1 MMKDIEFNLLD
12 EKWILVRK
20 SDCTVDELSLTDA
33 LLKSH
38 EYVELA
44 GELPTQNV
52 SILRLMLAVLHT
64 VFSRYSPQGEPAPL
78 YDSDDAADRW
88 KELWNA
94 GRLPEKPIKEYLA
107 SVHDRFWLFHPERP
121 FYQTEAAKI
130 GTEYTASKLNG
141 AVSESGNKIR
151 LFCGCT
157 GVQKSELSY
166 SEAARWL
173 LYVNNYD
180 DTSSKPKGKNLPS
193 PGAGW
198 LGKLGLI
205 TIRGNNLFETL
216 VYNLIL
222 LNHKRNFSEVWGP
235 ECPAWEPDVPNTAE
249 RAEIPMPD
257 NLSEL
262 YTLQSRRLWLNRDDN
277 EKVIGYNLLG
287 GDFFEKVDAFIEPM
301 TVWSKVKG
309 NERAGE
315 KFQPRRHDSSVQMW
329 REFSY
334 AFETAEGSHIPGVV
348 LWTKYIKQMLPKSR
362 KLISFSIASVQ
373 YGDKDFFVNDV
384 FSDSLTFHTDLL
396 TEIGE
401 HWRAKITDEIEKCEK
416 SAEALRDLARDIE
429 LAAGSSKDAVL
440 KRAVVERARE
450 QYYYEID
457 LPFRNWLE
465 RIDPNWGADSEQE
478 EQALREWHETAKRIA
493 LRIGQELVESADTAA
508 IAGRT
513 IEIEK
518 KKGNKITVHYSA
530 PDAYRYF
537 KVKLSK
543 IYPRRRTM
551 TEKEIRI
558 TDFRKFMRQKIERLK
573 DLPENQLRAELAKL
587 RHGIGHAPG
596 EIPAI
601 WGAFLTDLPEEFYRN
616 DDGNA
621 SPGEWA
627 VYTAL
632 TMFALHQQG
641 HDFGSEWMNVDGMK
655 FGASVRKLAKKDE
668 GKGEDEDKLKR
679 IRARFN
685 KIATASDLPELNHH
699 LRGVINLLSGN
710 GIKLDYADLAVDLY
724 NYSYAEGRTKVR
736 LKWGQDFCRQIK
748 NDEN

>member
-1 MMKDIEFNLLD
+1 MKDIEFNLLD

-94 GRLPEKPIKEYLA
+94 GRLPEKPIRDYLA

-205 TIRGNNLFETL
+205 TIWGNNLFETL

-401 HWRAKITDEIEKCEK
+401 HWRAKITDEIKKCDE
-416 SAEALRDLARDIE
+416 SAAALRFLAKDIE
-429 LAAGSSKDAVL
+429 LAAGSAEDTVL

-478 EQALREWHETAKRIA
+478 EQALCEWHETAKRIA
-493 LRIGQELVESADTAA
+493 LRIGQELVESAGTAA
-508 IAGRT
+508 IVGRT
-513 IEIEK
+513 IEKEK

-537 KVKLSK
+537 KVKLNK
-543 IYPRRRTM
+543 IYP
-551 TEKEIRI
+551 KE
-558 TDFRKFMRQKIERLK
+558 
-573 DLPENQLRAELAKL
+573 EN
-587 RHGIGHAPG
+587 
-596 EIPAI
+596 
-601 WGAFLTDLPEEFYRN
+601 N
-616 DDGNA
+616 D
-621 SPGEWA
+621 
-627 VYTAL
+627 
-632 TMFALHQQG
+632 
-641 HDFGSEWMNVDGMK
+641 
-655 FGASVRKLAKKDE
+655 
-668 GKGEDEDKLKR
+668 
-679 IRARFN
+679 
-685 KIATASDLPELNHH
+685 
-699 LRGVINLLSGN
+699 
-710 GIKLDYADLAVDLY
+710 
-724 NYSYAEGRTKVR
+724 
-736 LKWGQDFCRQIK
+736 
-748 NDEN
+748 

>member
-1 MMKDIEFNLLD
+1 MKDIEFNLLD

-64 VFSRYSPQGEPAPL
+64 VFSRYSPQGEPSPL

-94 GRLPEKPIKEYLA
+94 GRLPEKPIRDYLA

-401 HWRAKITDEIEKCEK
+401 HWRAKITDEIKKCDE
-416 SAEALRDLARDIE
+416 SAAALRFLAKDIE
-429 LAAGSSKDAVL
+429 LAAGSAEDTVL

-478 EQALREWHETAKRIA
+478 EQALCEWHETAKRIA
-493 LRIGQELVESADTAA
+493 LRIGQELVESAGTAA
-508 IAGRT
+508 IVGRAVKDKNDK
-513 IEIEK
+513 ERY
-518 KKGNKITVHYSA
+518 YSA

-537 KVKLSK
+537 KVKLNE
-543 IYPRRRTM
+543 IYP
-551 TEKEIRI
+551 KE
-558 TDFRKFMRQKIERLK
+558 
-573 DLPENQLRAELAKL
+573 EN
-587 RHGIGHAPG
+587 
-596 EIPAI
+596 
-601 WGAFLTDLPEEFYRN
+601 N
-616 DDGNA
+616 D
-621 SPGEWA
+621 
-627 VYTAL
+627 
-632 TMFALHQQG
+632 
-641 HDFGSEWMNVDGMK
+641 
-655 FGASVRKLAKKDE
+655 
-668 GKGEDEDKLKR
+668 
-679 IRARFN
+679 
-685 KIATASDLPELNHH
+685 
-699 LRGVINLLSGN
+699 
-710 GIKLDYADLAVDLY
+710 
-724 NYSYAEGRTKVR
+724 
-736 LKWGQDFCRQIK
+736 
-748 NDEN
+748 

>member
-64 VFSRYSPQGEPAPL
+64 VFSRYSPQGEPSPL

-94 GRLPEKPIKEYLA
+94 GRLPEKPIRDYLA

-287 GDFFEKVDAFIEPM
+287 GDFFEKMDAFIEPM

-348 LWTKYIKQMLPKSR
+348 LWTKYIKQMLPESR

-384 FSDSLTFHTDLL
+384 FSDSLTFHTDLI

-401 HWRAKITDEIEKCEK
+401 HWRAKITEEIEKCKK
-416 SAEALRDLARDIE
+416 SAAALRDLAKDIE
-429 LAAGSSKDAVL
+429 LAAGSSEDTVL

-465 RIDPNWGADSEQE
+465 RIDPNWEIVSEQE

-493 LRIGQELVESADTAA
+493 LRIGQELVESAGTAA
-508 IAGRT
+508 IVGRAVKDKNDK
-513 IEIEK
+513 EK
-518 KKGNKITVHYSA
+518 YYSA

-537 KVKLSK
+537 KVKLNET
-543 IYPRRRTM
+543 YP
-551 TEKEIRI
+551 KE
-558 TDFRKFMRQKIERLK
+558 
-573 DLPENQLRAELAKL
+573 EN
-587 RHGIGHAPG
+587 
-596 EIPAI
+596 
-601 WGAFLTDLPEEFYRN
+601 N
-616 DDGNA
+616 D
-621 SPGEWA
+621 
-627 VYTAL
+627 
-632 TMFALHQQG
+632 
-641 HDFGSEWMNVDGMK
+641 
-655 FGASVRKLAKKDE
+655 
-668 GKGEDEDKLKR
+668 
-679 IRARFN
+679 
-685 KIATASDLPELNHH
+685 
-699 LRGVINLLSGN
+699 
-710 GIKLDYADLAVDLY
+710 
-724 NYSYAEGRTKVR
+724 
-736 LKWGQDFCRQIK
+736 
-748 NDEN
+748 

>member
-64 VFSRYSPQGEPAPL
+64 VFSRYSPQGEPSPL

-94 GRLPEKPIKEYLA
+94 GRLPEKPIRDYLA
-107 SVHDRFWLFHPERP
+107 SVHDRFWLFHPDRP

-348 LWTKYIKQMLPKSR
+348 LWTKYIKQMLPESR

-401 HWRAKITDEIEKCEK
+401 HWRAKITDEIKKCDE
-416 SAEALRDLARDIE
+416 SAAALRFLAKDIE
-429 LAAGSSKDAVL
+429 LAAGSAEDTVL

-465 RIDPNWGADSEQE
+465 RIDPNWEIVSEQE

-493 LRIGQELVESADTAA
+493 LRIGQELVESAGTAA
-508 IAGRT
+508 IVGRA
-513 IEIEK
+513 IKDKNDKERY
-518 KKGNKITVHYSA
+518 YSA

-537 KVKLSK
+537 KVKLNE
-543 IYPRRRTM
+543 IYP
-551 TEKEIRI
+551 KE
-558 TDFRKFMRQKIERLK
+558 
-573 DLPENQLRAELAKL
+573 EN
-587 RHGIGHAPG
+587 
-596 EIPAI
+596 
-601 WGAFLTDLPEEFYRN
+601 N
-616 DDGNA
+616 D
-621 SPGEWA
+621 
-627 VYTAL
+627 
-632 TMFALHQQG
+632 
-641 HDFGSEWMNVDGMK
+641 
-655 FGASVRKLAKKDE
+655 
-668 GKGEDEDKLKR
+668 
-679 IRARFN
+679 
-685 KIATASDLPELNHH
+685 
-699 LRGVINLLSGN
+699 
-710 GIKLDYADLAVDLY
+710 
-724 NYSYAEGRTKVR
+724 
-736 LKWGQDFCRQIK
+736 
-748 NDEN
+748 

>member
-64 VFSRYSPQGEPAPL
+64 VFSRYSPQGEPSPL

-94 GRLPEKPIKEYLA
+94 GRLPEKPIRDYLA

-401 HWRAKITDEIEKCEK
+401 HWRAKITDEIKKCDE
-416 SAEALRDLARDIE
+416 SAAALRFLAKDIE
-429 LAAGSSKDAVL
+429 LAAGSAEDTVL

-478 EQALREWHETAKRIA
+478 EQALCEWHETAKRIA
-493 LRIGQELVESADTAA
+493 LRIGQELVESAGTAA
-508 IAGRT
+508 IVGRAVKDKNDK
-513 IEIEK
+513 ERY
-518 KKGNKITVHYSA
+518 YSA

-537 KVKLSK
+537 KVKLNK
-543 IYPRRRTM
+543 IYP
-551 TEKEIRI
+551 KE
-558 TDFRKFMRQKIERLK
+558 
-573 DLPENQLRAELAKL
+573 EN
-587 RHGIGHAPG
+587 
-596 EIPAI
+596 
-601 WGAFLTDLPEEFYRN
+601 N
-616 DDGNA
+616 D
-621 SPGEWA
+621 
-627 VYTAL
+627 
-632 TMFALHQQG
+632 
-641 HDFGSEWMNVDGMK
+641 
-655 FGASVRKLAKKDE
+655 
-668 GKGEDEDKLKR
+668 
-679 IRARFN
+679 
-685 KIATASDLPELNHH
+685 
-699 LRGVINLLSGN
+699 
-710 GIKLDYADLAVDLY
+710 
-724 NYSYAEGRTKVR
+724 
-736 LKWGQDFCRQIK
+736 
-748 NDEN
+748 

>member
-1 MMKDIEFNLLD
+1 MKEIEFNLLD
-12 EKWILVRK
+12 EKWILARK

-33 LLKSH
+33 LLKAH

-64 VFSRYSPQGEPAPL
+64 VFSRYSPQGEPSPL
-78 YDSDDAADRW
+78 YDSDDAEYRW

-94 GRLPEKPIKEYLA
+94 GRLPEKPIGEYLA

-334 AFETAEGSHIPGVV
+334 AFETAAGSHIPGVV
-348 LWTKYIKQMLPKSR
+348 LWTKYIKQMLPESR

-401 HWRAKITDEIEKCEK
+401 HWRAKITDEIKKCDE
-416 SAEALRDLARDIE
+416 SAAALRFLAKDIE
-429 LAAGSSKDAVL
+429 LAAGSAEDTVL

-465 RIDPNWGADSEQE
+465 RIDPNWEIVSEQE

-493 LRIGQELVESADTAA
+493 LRIGQELVESAGTAA
-508 IAGRT
+508 IVGRAVKDKNDK
-513 IEIEK
+513 ERY
-518 KKGNKITVHYSA
+518 YSA

-537 KVKLSK
+537 KVKLNE
-543 IYPRRRTM
+543 IYP
-551 TEKEIRI
+551 KE
-558 TDFRKFMRQKIERLK
+558 
-573 DLPENQLRAELAKL
+573 EN
-587 RHGIGHAPG
+587 
-596 EIPAI
+596 
-601 WGAFLTDLPEEFYRN
+601 N
-616 DDGNA
+616 D
-621 SPGEWA
+621 
-627 VYTAL
+627 
-632 TMFALHQQG
+632 
-641 HDFGSEWMNVDGMK
+641 
-655 FGASVRKLAKKDE
+655 
-668 GKGEDEDKLKR
+668 
-679 IRARFN
+679 
-685 KIATASDLPELNHH
+685 
-699 LRGVINLLSGN
+699 
-710 GIKLDYADLAVDLY
+710 
-724 NYSYAEGRTKVR
+724 
-736 LKWGQDFCRQIK
+736 
-748 NDEN
+748 

>member
-64 VFSRYSPQGEPAPL
+64 VFSRYSPQGEPSPL
-78 YDSDDAADRW
+78 YDSDDAADLW

-94 GRLPEKPIKEYLA
+94 GRLPEKPIRDYLA

-334 AFETAEGSHIPGVV
+334 AFETAAGSHIPGVV
-348 LWTKYIKQMLPKSR
+348 LWTKYIKQMLPESR

-401 HWRAKITDEIEKCEK
+401 HWRAKITDEIKKCDE
-416 SAEALRDLARDIE
+416 SAAALRFLAKDIE
-429 LAAGSSKDAVL
+429 LAAGSAEDTVL

-465 RIDPNWGADSEQE
+465 RIDPNWEIVSEQE

-493 LRIGQELVESADTAA
+493 LRIGQELVESAGTAA
-508 IAGRT
+508 IVGRAVKDKNDK
-513 IEIEK
+513 ERY
-518 KKGNKITVHYSA
+518 YSA

-537 KVKLSK
+537 KVKLNE
-543 IYPRRRTM
+543 IYP
-551 TEKEIRI
+551 KE
-558 TDFRKFMRQKIERLK
+558 
-573 DLPENQLRAELAKL
+573 EN
-587 RHGIGHAPG
+587 
-596 EIPAI
+596 
-601 WGAFLTDLPEEFYRN
+601 N
-616 DDGNA
+616 D
-621 SPGEWA
+621 
-627 VYTAL
+627 
-632 TMFALHQQG
+632 
-641 HDFGSEWMNVDGMK
+641 
-655 FGASVRKLAKKDE
+655 
-668 GKGEDEDKLKR
+668 
-679 IRARFN
+679 
-685 KIATASDLPELNHH
+685 
-699 LRGVINLLSGN
+699 
-710 GIKLDYADLAVDLY
+710 
-724 NYSYAEGRTKVR
+724 
-736 LKWGQDFCRQIK
+736 
-748 NDEN
+748 

>member
-1 MMKDIEFNLLD
+1 MKDIEFNLLD

-64 VFSRYSPQGEPAPL
+64 VFSRYSPQGEPSPL
-78 YDSDDAADRW
+78 YDSDDAEYRW

-348 LWTKYIKQMLPKSR
+348 LWTKYIKQMLPESR

-401 HWRAKITDEIEKCEK
+401 HWRAKITDEIKKCDE
-416 SAEALRDLARDIE
+416 SAAALRFLAKDIE
-429 LAAGSSKDAVL
+429 LAAGSAEDTVL

-465 RIDPNWGADSEQE
+465 RIDPNWEIVSEQE

-493 LRIGQELVESADTAA
+493 LRIGQELVESAGTAA
-508 IAGRT
+508 IVGRAVKDKNDK
-513 IEIEK
+513 ERY
-518 KKGNKITVHYSA
+518 YSA

-537 KVKLSK
+537 KVKLNE
-543 IYPRRRTM
+543 IYP
-551 TEKEIRI
+551 KE
-558 TDFRKFMRQKIERLK
+558 
-573 DLPENQLRAELAKL
+573 EN
-587 RHGIGHAPG
+587 
-596 EIPAI
+596 
-601 WGAFLTDLPEEFYRN
+601 N
-616 DDGNA
+616 D
-621 SPGEWA
+621 
-627 VYTAL
+627 
-632 TMFALHQQG
+632 
-641 HDFGSEWMNVDGMK
+641 
-655 FGASVRKLAKKDE
+655 
-668 GKGEDEDKLKR
+668 
-679 IRARFN
+679 
-685 KIATASDLPELNHH
+685 
-699 LRGVINLLSGN
+699 
-710 GIKLDYADLAVDLY
+710 
-724 NYSYAEGRTKVR
+724 
-736 LKWGQDFCRQIK
+736 
-748 NDEN
+748 

>member
-64 VFSRYSPQGEPAPL
+64 VFSRYSPQGEPSPL
-78 YDSDDAADRW
+78 YDSDDAEYRW

-94 GRLPEKPIKEYLA
+94 GRLPEKPIRDYLA
-107 SVHDRFWLFHPERP
+107 SVHDRFWLFHPDRP

-334 AFETAEGSHIPGVV
+334 AFETAAGSHIPGVV
-348 LWTKYIKQMLPKSR
+348 LWTKYIKQMLPESR

-401 HWRAKITDEIEKCEK
+401 HWRAKITDEIKKCDE
-416 SAEALRDLARDIE
+416 SAAALRFLAKDIE
-429 LAAGSSKDAVL
+429 LAAGSAEDTVL

-465 RIDPNWGADSEQE
+465 RIDPNWEIVSEQE
-478 EQALREWHETAKRIA
+478 EQALREWHETAKRIV
-493 LRIGQELVESADTAA
+493 LRIGQELVESAGTAA
-508 IAGRT
+508 IVGRT

-537 KVKLSK
+537 KVKLNE
-543 IYPRRRTM
+543 IYP
-551 TEKEIRI
+551 KE
-558 TDFRKFMRQKIERLK
+558 
-573 DLPENQLRAELAKL
+573 EN
-587 RHGIGHAPG
+587 
-596 EIPAI
+596 
-601 WGAFLTDLPEEFYRN
+601 N
-616 DDGNA
+616 D
-621 SPGEWA
+621 
-627 VYTAL
+627 
-632 TMFALHQQG
+632 
-641 HDFGSEWMNVDGMK
+641 
-655 FGASVRKLAKKDE
+655 
-668 GKGEDEDKLKR
+668 
-679 IRARFN
+679 
-685 KIATASDLPELNHH
+685 
-699 LRGVINLLSGN
+699 
-710 GIKLDYADLAVDLY
+710 
-724 NYSYAEGRTKVR
+724 
-736 LKWGQDFCRQIK
+736 
-748 NDEN
+748 

>member
-94 GRLPEKPIKEYLA
+94 GRLPEKPIRDYLA

-222 LNHKRNFSEVWGP
+222 LNHRRNFSEAWGP

-348 LWTKYIKQMLPKSR
+348 LWTKYIKQMLPESR

-401 HWRAKITDEIEKCEK
+401 HWRAKITDEIKKCDE
-416 SAEALRDLARDIE
+416 SAAALRFLAKDIE
-429 LAAGSSKDAVL
+429 LAAGSAEDTVL

-465 RIDPNWGADSEQE
+465 RIDPNWEIVSEQE
-478 EQALREWHETAKRIA
+478 EQALREWRETAKRIA
-493 LRIGQELVESADTAA
+493 LRIGQELVESAGTAA
-508 IAGRT
+508 IVGRAVKDKNDK
-513 IEIEK
+513 ERY
-518 KKGNKITVHYSA
+518 YSA

-537 KVKLSK
+537 KVKLNE
-543 IYPRRRTM
+543 IYP
-551 TEKEIRI
+551 KE
-558 TDFRKFMRQKIERLK
+558 
-573 DLPENQLRAELAKL
+573 EN
-587 RHGIGHAPG
+587 
-596 EIPAI
+596 
-601 WGAFLTDLPEEFYRN
+601 N
-616 DDGNA
+616 D
-621 SPGEWA
+621 
-627 VYTAL
+627 
-632 TMFALHQQG
+632 
-641 HDFGSEWMNVDGMK
+641 
-655 FGASVRKLAKKDE
+655 
-668 GKGEDEDKLKR
+668 
-679 IRARFN
+679 
-685 KIATASDLPELNHH
+685 
-699 LRGVINLLSGN
+699 
-710 GIKLDYADLAVDLY
+710 
-724 NYSYAEGRTKVR
+724 
-736 LKWGQDFCRQIK
+736 
-748 NDEN
+748 

>member
-64 VFSRYSPQGEPAPL
+64 VFSRYSPQGEPSPL

-94 GRLPEKPIKEYLA
+94 GRLPEKPIGEYLA

-262 YTLQSRRLWLNRDDN
+262 YTLQSRRLWINRDDN

-348 LWTKYIKQMLPKSR
+348 LWTKYIKQMLPESR

-401 HWRAKITDEIEKCEK
+401 HWRAKITDEIKKCDE
-416 SAEALRDLARDIE
+416 SAAALRFLAKDIE
-429 LAAGSSKDAVL
+429 LAAGSAEDTVL

-465 RIDPNWGADSEQE
+465 RIDPNWEIVSEQE

-493 LRIGQELVESADTAA
+493 LRIGQELVESAGTAA
-508 IAGRT
+508 IVGRAVKDKNDK
-513 IEIEK
+513 ERY
-518 KKGNKITVHYSA
+518 YSA

-537 KVKLSK
+537 KVKLNE
-543 IYPRRRTM
+543 IYP
-551 TEKEIRI
+551 KE
-558 TDFRKFMRQKIERLK
+558 
-573 DLPENQLRAELAKL
+573 EN
-587 RHGIGHAPG
+587 
-596 EIPAI
+596 
-601 WGAFLTDLPEEFYRN
+601 N
-616 DDGNA
+616 D
-621 SPGEWA
+621 
-627 VYTAL
+627 
-632 TMFALHQQG
+632 
-641 HDFGSEWMNVDGMK
+641 
-655 FGASVRKLAKKDE
+655 
-668 GKGEDEDKLKR
+668 
-679 IRARFN
+679 
-685 KIATASDLPELNHH
+685 
-699 LRGVINLLSGN
+699 
-710 GIKLDYADLAVDLY
+710 
-724 NYSYAEGRTKVR
+724 
-736 LKWGQDFCRQIK
+736 
-748 NDEN
+748 

>member
-1 MMKDIEFNLLD
+1 MMKEIEFNLLD
-12 EKWILVRK
+12 EKWILARK

-44 GELPTQNV
+44 GELPTQDV
-52 SILRLMLAVLHT
+52 AVLRLMLAVLHT
-64 VFSRYSPQGEPAPL
+64 VFSRYSPQGEPSPL

-94 GRLPEKPIKEYLA
+94 CRLPEKPIRDYLA

-334 AFETAEGSHIPGVV
+334 AFETAAGSHIPGVV
-348 LWTKYIKQMLPKSR
+348 LWTKYIKQMLPESR

-401 HWRAKITDEIEKCEK
+401 HWRAKITDEIKKCDE
-416 SAEALRDLARDIE
+416 SAAALRFLAKDIE
-429 LAAGSSKDAVL
+429 LAAGSAEDTVL

-465 RIDPNWGADSEQE
+465 GIDPNWGTDSEQKYRAIE
-478 EQALREWHETAKRIA
+478 EWRETAKRIA
-493 LRIGQELVESADTAA
+493 LRIGQELVESAGTAA
-508 IAGRT
+508 IVGRA
-513 IEIEK
+513 IKDKNDKERY
-518 KKGNKITVHYSA
+518 YSA

-537 KVKLSK
+537 KVKLNK
-543 IYPRRRTM
+543 IYP
-551 TEKEIRI
+551 KE
-558 TDFRKFMRQKIERLK
+558 
-573 DLPENQLRAELAKL
+573 EN
-587 RHGIGHAPG
+587 
-596 EIPAI
+596 
-601 WGAFLTDLPEEFYRN
+601 N
-616 DDGNA
+616 D
-621 SPGEWA
+621 
-627 VYTAL
+627 
-632 TMFALHQQG
+632 
-641 HDFGSEWMNVDGMK
+641 
-655 FGASVRKLAKKDE
+655 
-668 GKGEDEDKLKR
+668 
-679 IRARFN
+679 
-685 KIATASDLPELNHH
+685 
-699 LRGVINLLSGN
+699 
-710 GIKLDYADLAVDLY
+710 
-724 NYSYAEGRTKVR
+724 
-736 LKWGQDFCRQIK
+736 
-748 NDEN
+748 

>member
-64 VFSRYSPQGEPAPL
+64 VFSRYSPQGEPSPL

-94 GRLPEKPIKEYLA
+94 GRLPEKPIRDYLA

-222 LNHKRNFSEVWGP
+222 LNHRRNFSEVWGP

-334 AFETAEGSHIPGVV
+334 AFETAAGSHIPGVV
-348 LWTKYIKQMLPKSR
+348 LWTKYIKQMLPESR

-401 HWRAKITDEIEKCEK
+401 HWRAKITDEIKKCDE
-416 SAEALRDLARDIE
+416 SAAALRFLAKDIE
-429 LAAGSSKDAVL
+429 LAAGSAEDTVL

-465 RIDPNWGADSEQE
+465 RIDPNWEIVSEQE

-493 LRIGQELVESADTAA
+493 LRIGQELVESAGTAA
-508 IAGRT
+508 IVGRAVKDKNDK
-513 IEIEK
+513 ERY
-518 KKGNKITVHYSA
+518 YSA

-537 KVKLSK
+537 KVKLNE
-543 IYPRRRTM
+543 IYP
-551 TEKEIRI
+551 KE
-558 TDFRKFMRQKIERLK
+558 
-573 DLPENQLRAELAKL
+573 EN
-587 RHGIGHAPG
+587 
-596 EIPAI
+596 
-601 WGAFLTDLPEEFYRN
+601 N
-616 DDGNA
+616 D
-621 SPGEWA
+621 
-627 VYTAL
+627 
-632 TMFALHQQG
+632 
-641 HDFGSEWMNVDGMK
+641 
-655 FGASVRKLAKKDE
+655 
-668 GKGEDEDKLKR
+668 
-679 IRARFN
+679 
-685 KIATASDLPELNHH
+685 
-699 LRGVINLLSGN
+699 
-710 GIKLDYADLAVDLY
+710 
-724 NYSYAEGRTKVR
+724 
-736 LKWGQDFCRQIK
+736 
-748 NDEN
+748 

>member
-64 VFSRYSPQGEPAPL
+64 VFSRYSPQGEPSPL

-94 GRLPEKPIKEYLA
+94 GRLPEKPIRDYLA

-205 TIRGNNLFETL
+205 TIWGNNLFETL

-401 HWRAKITDEIEKCEK
+401 HWRAKITDEIKKCDE
-416 SAEALRDLARDIE
+416 SAAALRFLAKDIE
-429 LAAGSSKDAVL
+429 LAAGSAEDTVL

-465 RIDPNWGADSEQE
+465 RIDPNWEIVSEQE

-493 LRIGQELVESADTAA
+493 LRIGQELVESAGTAA
-508 IAGRT
+508 IVGRT

-537 KVKLSK
+537 KVKLNK
-543 IYPRRRTM
+543 FYP
-551 TEKEIRI
+551 KE
-558 TDFRKFMRQKIERLK
+558 
-573 DLPENQLRAELAKL
+573 EN
-587 RHGIGHAPG
+587 
-596 EIPAI
+596 
-601 WGAFLTDLPEEFYRN
+601 N
-616 DDGNA
+616 D
-621 SPGEWA
+621 
-627 VYTAL
+627 
-632 TMFALHQQG
+632 
-641 HDFGSEWMNVDGMK
+641 
-655 FGASVRKLAKKDE
+655 
-668 GKGEDEDKLKR
+668 
-679 IRARFN
+679 
-685 KIATASDLPELNHH
+685 
-699 LRGVINLLSGN
+699 
-710 GIKLDYADLAVDLY
+710 
-724 NYSYAEGRTKVR
+724 
-736 LKWGQDFCRQIK
+736 
-748 NDEN
+748 

>member
-64 VFSRYSPQGEPAPL
+64 VFSRYSPQGEPSPL
-78 YDSDDAADRW
+78 YDSDDAEYRW

-94 GRLPEKPIKEYLA
+94 GRLPEKPIRDYLA

-334 AFETAEGSHIPGVV
+334 AFETAAGNHIPGVV
-348 LWTKYIKQMLPKSR
+348 LWTKYIKQMLPESR

-384 FSDSLTFHTDLL
+384 FSDSLTFHTDLI

-401 HWRAKITDEIEKCEK
+401 HWRAKITEEIKKCDE
-416 SAEALRDLARDIE
+416 SAAALRFLAKDIE
-429 LAAGSSKDAVL
+429 LAAGSAEDTVL

-465 RIDPNWGADSEQE
+465 RIDPNWEIVSEQE

-493 LRIGQELVESADTAA
+493 LRIGQELVESAGTAA
-508 IAGRT
+508 IVGRA
-513 IEIEK
+513 IKDK
-518 KKGNKITVHYSA
+518 KKYYSA

-537 KVKLSK
+537 KVKLNE
-543 IYPRRRTM
+543 IYP
-551 TEKEIRI
+551 KE
-558 TDFRKFMRQKIERLK
+558 
-573 DLPENQLRAELAKL
+573 EN
-587 RHGIGHAPG
+587 
-596 EIPAI
+596 
-601 WGAFLTDLPEEFYRN
+601 N
-616 DDGNA
+616 D
-621 SPGEWA
+621 
-627 VYTAL
+627 
-632 TMFALHQQG
+632 
-641 HDFGSEWMNVDGMK
+641 
-655 FGASVRKLAKKDE
+655 
-668 GKGEDEDKLKR
+668 
-679 IRARFN
+679 
-685 KIATASDLPELNHH
+685 
-699 LRGVINLLSGN
+699 
-710 GIKLDYADLAVDLY
+710 
-724 NYSYAEGRTKVR
+724 
-736 LKWGQDFCRQIK
+736 
-748 NDEN
+748 

>member
-78 YDSDDAADRW
+78 YDSDDAEYRW

-94 GRLPEKPIKEYLA
+94 GRLPEKPIRDYLA
-107 SVHDRFWLFHPERP
+107 SVHDRFWLFHPDRP

-277 EKVIGYNLLG
+277 EKVIGYTLLG

-334 AFETAEGSHIPGVV
+334 AFETAADSHIPGVV
-348 LWTKYIKQMLPKSR
+348 LWTKYIKQMLPESR

-401 HWRAKITDEIEKCEK
+401 HWRAKITDEIKKCDE
-416 SAEALRDLARDIE
+416 SAAALRFLAKDIE
-429 LAAGSSKDAVL
+429 LAAGSAEDTVL

-465 RIDPNWGADSEQE
+465 RIDPNWEIVSEQE
-478 EQALREWHETAKRIA
+478 EQALREWRETAKRIA
-493 LRIGQELVESADTAA
+493 LRIGQELVESAGTAA
-508 IAGRT
+508 IVGRAVKDKNDK
-513 IEIEK
+513 ERY
-518 KKGNKITVHYSA
+518 YSA

-537 KVKLSK
+537 KVKLNE
-543 IYPRRRTM
+543 IYP
-551 TEKEIRI
+551 KE
-558 TDFRKFMRQKIERLK
+558 
-573 DLPENQLRAELAKL
+573 EN
-587 RHGIGHAPG
+587 
-596 EIPAI
+596 
-601 WGAFLTDLPEEFYRN
+601 N
-616 DDGNA
+616 D
-621 SPGEWA
+621 
-627 VYTAL
+627 
-632 TMFALHQQG
+632 
-641 HDFGSEWMNVDGMK
+641 
-655 FGASVRKLAKKDE
+655 
-668 GKGEDEDKLKR
+668 
-679 IRARFN
+679 
-685 KIATASDLPELNHH
+685 
-699 LRGVINLLSGN
+699 
-710 GIKLDYADLAVDLY
+710 
-724 NYSYAEGRTKVR
+724 
-736 LKWGQDFCRQIK
+736 
-748 NDEN
+748 

>member
-94 GRLPEKPIKEYLA
+94 GRLPEKPIRDYLA

-287 GDFFEKVDAFIEPM
+287 GDFFEKMDAFIEPM

-348 LWTKYIKQMLPKSR
+348 LWTKYIKQMLPESR

-384 FSDSLTFHTDLL
+384 FSDSLTFHTDLI

-401 HWRAKITDEIEKCEK
+401 HWRAKITEEIEKCKK
-416 SAEALRDLARDIE
+416 SAAALRDLAKDIE
-429 LAAGSSKDAVL
+429 LAAGSSEDTVL

-465 RIDPNWGADSEQE
+465 RIDPNWEIVSEQE

-493 LRIGQELVESADTAA
+493 LRIGQELVESAGTAA
-508 IAGRT
+508 IVGRAGKDKNDKERY
-513 IEIEK
+513 
-518 KKGNKITVHYSA
+518 YSA

-537 KVKLSK
+537 KVKLNE
-543 IYPRRRTM
+543 IYP
-551 TEKEIRI
+551 KE
-558 TDFRKFMRQKIERLK
+558 
-573 DLPENQLRAELAKL
+573 EN
-587 RHGIGHAPG
+587 
-596 EIPAI
+596 
-601 WGAFLTDLPEEFYRN
+601 N
-616 DDGNA
+616 D
-621 SPGEWA
+621 
-627 VYTAL
+627 
-632 TMFALHQQG
+632 
-641 HDFGSEWMNVDGMK
+641 
-655 FGASVRKLAKKDE
+655 
-668 GKGEDEDKLKR
+668 
-679 IRARFN
+679 
-685 KIATASDLPELNHH
+685 
-699 LRGVINLLSGN
+699 
-710 GIKLDYADLAVDLY
+710 
-724 NYSYAEGRTKVR
+724 
-736 LKWGQDFCRQIK
+736 
-748 NDEN
+748 

>member
-78 YDSDDAADRW
+78 YDSDDAEYRW

-107 SVHDRFWLFHPERP
+107 SVHDRFWLFHPDRP

-348 LWTKYIKQMLPKSR
+348 LWTKYIKQMLPESR

-401 HWRAKITDEIEKCEK
+401 HWRAKITDEIKKCDE
-416 SAEALRDLARDIE
+416 SAAALRFLAKDIE
-429 LAAGSSKDAVL
+429 LAAGSSEDTVL

-478 EQALREWHETAKRIA
+478 EQALCEWHETAKRIA
-493 LRIGQELVESADTAA
+493 LRIGQELVESAGTAA
-508 IAGRT
+508 IVGRT
-513 IEIEK
+513 IEKEK

-537 KVKLSK
+537 KVKLNK
-543 IYPRRRTM
+543 IYP
-551 TEKEIRI
+551 KE
-558 TDFRKFMRQKIERLK
+558 
-573 DLPENQLRAELAKL
+573 EN
-587 RHGIGHAPG
+587 
-596 EIPAI
+596 
-601 WGAFLTDLPEEFYRN
+601 N
-616 DDGNA
+616 D
-621 SPGEWA
+621 
-627 VYTAL
+627 
-632 TMFALHQQG
+632 
-641 HDFGSEWMNVDGMK
+641 
-655 FGASVRKLAKKDE
+655 
-668 GKGEDEDKLKR
+668 
-679 IRARFN
+679 
-685 KIATASDLPELNHH
+685 
-699 LRGVINLLSGN
+699 
-710 GIKLDYADLAVDLY
+710 
-724 NYSYAEGRTKVR
+724 
-736 LKWGQDFCRQIK
+736 
-748 NDEN
+748 

>member
-64 VFSRYSPQGEPAPL
+64 VFSRYSPQGEPSPL

-94 GRLPEKPIKEYLA
+94 GRLPEKPIRDYLA

-287 GDFFEKVDAFIEPM
+287 GDFFEKMDAFIEPM

-348 LWTKYIKQMLPKSR
+348 LWTKYIKQMLPESR

-384 FSDSLTFHTDLL
+384 FSDSLTFHTDLI

-401 HWRAKITDEIEKCEK
+401 HWRAKITEEIEKCKK
-416 SAEALRDLARDIE
+416 SAAALRDLAKDIE
-429 LAAGSSKDAVL
+429 LAAGSAEDTVL

-465 RIDPNWGADSEQE
+465 RIDPNWEIVSEQE

-493 LRIGQELVESADTAA
+493 LRIGQELVESAGTAA
-508 IAGRT
+508 IVGRAVKDKNDK
-513 IEIEK
+513 ERY
-518 KKGNKITVHYSA
+518 YSA

-537 KVKLSK
+537 KVKLNE
-543 IYPRRRTM
+543 IYP
-551 TEKEIRI
+551 KE
-558 TDFRKFMRQKIERLK
+558 
-573 DLPENQLRAELAKL
+573 EN
-587 RHGIGHAPG
+587 
-596 EIPAI
+596 
-601 WGAFLTDLPEEFYRN
+601 N
-616 DDGNA
+616 D
-621 SPGEWA
+621 
-627 VYTAL
+627 
-632 TMFALHQQG
+632 
-641 HDFGSEWMNVDGMK
+641 
-655 FGASVRKLAKKDE
+655 
-668 GKGEDEDKLKR
+668 
-679 IRARFN
+679 
-685 KIATASDLPELNHH
+685 
-699 LRGVINLLSGN
+699 
-710 GIKLDYADLAVDLY
+710 
-724 NYSYAEGRTKVR
+724 
-736 LKWGQDFCRQIK
+736 
-748 NDEN
+748 

>member
-94 GRLPEKPIKEYLA
+94 GRLPEKPIRDYLA

-205 TIRGNNLFETL
+205 TIWGNNLFETL

-348 LWTKYIKQMLPKSR
+348 LWTKYIKQMLPESR

-384 FSDSLTFHTDLL
+384 FSDSLTFHTDLI

-401 HWRAKITDEIEKCEK
+401 HWRAKITEEIKKCDE
-416 SAEALRDLARDIE
+416 SAAALRFLAKDIE
-429 LAAGSSKDAVL
+429 LAAGSAEDTVL

-465 RIDPNWGADSEQE
+465 RIDPNWGIVSEQE

-493 LRIGQELVESADTAA
+493 LRIGQELVESAGTAA
-508 IAGRT
+508 IVGRAVKDKNDK
-513 IEIEK
+513 ERY
-518 KKGNKITVHYSA
+518 YSA

-537 KVKLSK
+537 KVKLNK
-543 IYPRRRTM
+543 IYP
-551 TEKEIRI
+551 KE
-558 TDFRKFMRQKIERLK
+558 
-573 DLPENQLRAELAKL
+573 EN
-587 RHGIGHAPG
+587 
-596 EIPAI
+596 
-601 WGAFLTDLPEEFYRN
+601 N
-616 DDGNA
+616 D
-621 SPGEWA
+621 
-627 VYTAL
+627 
-632 TMFALHQQG
+632 
-641 HDFGSEWMNVDGMK
+641 
-655 FGASVRKLAKKDE
+655 
-668 GKGEDEDKLKR
+668 
-679 IRARFN
+679 
-685 KIATASDLPELNHH
+685 
-699 LRGVINLLSGN
+699 
-710 GIKLDYADLAVDLY
+710 
-724 NYSYAEGRTKVR
+724 
-736 LKWGQDFCRQIK
+736 
-748 NDEN
+748 

>member
-78 YDSDDAADRW
+78 YDSDDAEYRW

-94 GRLPEKPIKEYLA
+94 GRLPEKPIRDYLA

-334 AFETAEGSHIPGVV
+334 AFETAAGSHIPGVV
-348 LWTKYIKQMLPKSR
+348 LWTKYIKQMLPESR

-401 HWRAKITDEIEKCEK
+401 HWRAKITDEIKKCDE
-416 SAEALRDLARDIE
+416 SAAALRFLAKDIE
-429 LAAGSSKDAVL
+429 LAAGSAEDTVL

-465 RIDPNWGADSEQE
+465 RIDPNWEIVSEQE

-493 LRIGQELVESADTAA
+493 LRIGQELVESAGTAA
-508 IAGRT
+508 IVGRAVKDKNDK
-513 IEIEK
+513 ERY
-518 KKGNKITVHYSA
+518 YSA

-537 KVKLSK
+537 KVKLNE
-543 IYPRRRTM
+543 IYP
-551 TEKEIRI
+551 KE
-558 TDFRKFMRQKIERLK
+558 
-573 DLPENQLRAELAKL
+573 EN
-587 RHGIGHAPG
+587 
-596 EIPAI
+596 
-601 WGAFLTDLPEEFYRN
+601 N
-616 DDGNA
+616 D
-621 SPGEWA
+621 
-627 VYTAL
+627 
-632 TMFALHQQG
+632 
-641 HDFGSEWMNVDGMK
+641 
-655 FGASVRKLAKKDE
+655 
-668 GKGEDEDKLKR
+668 
-679 IRARFN
+679 
-685 KIATASDLPELNHH
+685 
-699 LRGVINLLSGN
+699 
-710 GIKLDYADLAVDLY
+710 
-724 NYSYAEGRTKVR
+724 
-736 LKWGQDFCRQIK
+736 
-748 NDEN
+748 

>member
-1 MMKDIEFNLLD
+1 MMKEIEFNLLD
-12 EKWILVRK
+12 EKWILARK

-64 VFSRYSPQGEPAPL
+64 VFSRYSPQGEPSPL
-78 YDSDDAADRW
+78 YDSDDAEYRW

-94 GRLPEKPIKEYLA
+94 GRLPEKPIRDYLA
-107 SVHDRFWLFHPERP
+107 SVHDRFWLFHPDRP

-348 LWTKYIKQMLPKSR
+348 LWTKYIKQMLPESR

-401 HWRAKITDEIEKCEK
+401 HWRAKITDEIKKCDE
-416 SAEALRDLARDIE
+416 SAAALRFLAKDIE
-429 LAAGSSKDAVL
+429 LAAGSSEDTVL

-465 RIDPNWGADSEQE
+465 GIDPNWGTDSEQKYRAIE
-478 EQALREWHETAKRIA
+478 EWRETAKRIA
-493 LRIGQELVESADTAA
+493 LRIGQELVESAGTAA
-508 IAGRT
+508 IVGRA
-513 IEIEK
+513 IKDKNDKERY
-518 KKGNKITVHYSA
+518 YSA

-537 KVKLSK
+537 KVKLNE
-543 IYPRRRTM
+543 IYP
-551 TEKEIRI
+551 KE
-558 TDFRKFMRQKIERLK
+558 
-573 DLPENQLRAELAKL
+573 EN
-587 RHGIGHAPG
+587 
-596 EIPAI
+596 
-601 WGAFLTDLPEEFYRN
+601 N
-616 DDGNA
+616 D
-621 SPGEWA
+621 
-627 VYTAL
+627 
-632 TMFALHQQG
+632 
-641 HDFGSEWMNVDGMK
+641 
-655 FGASVRKLAKKDE
+655 
-668 GKGEDEDKLKR
+668 
-679 IRARFN
+679 
-685 KIATASDLPELNHH
+685 
-699 LRGVINLLSGN
+699 
-710 GIKLDYADLAVDLY
+710 
-724 NYSYAEGRTKVR
+724 
-736 LKWGQDFCRQIK
+736 
-748 NDEN
+748 

>member
-64 VFSRYSPQGEPAPL
+64 VFSRYSPQGEPSPL
-78 YDSDDAADRW
+78 YDSDDAEYRW

-94 GRLPEKPIKEYLA
+94 GRLPEKPIRDYLA
-107 SVHDRFWLFHPERP
+107 SVHDRFWLFHPDRP

-334 AFETAEGSHIPGVV
+334 AFETAAGSHIPGVV
-348 LWTKYIKQMLPKSR
+348 LWTKYIKQMLPESR

-401 HWRAKITDEIEKCEK
+401 HWRAKITDEIKKCDE
-416 SAEALRDLARDIE
+416 SAAALRFLAKDIE
-429 LAAGSSKDAVL
+429 LAAGSAEDTVL

-465 RIDPNWGADSEQE
+465 RIDPNWEIVSEQE

-493 LRIGQELVESADTAA
+493 LRIGQELVESAGTAA
-508 IAGRT
+508 IVGRT

-537 KVKLSK
+537 KVKLNE
-543 IYPRRRTM
+543 IYP
-551 TEKEIRI
+551 KE
-558 TDFRKFMRQKIERLK
+558 
-573 DLPENQLRAELAKL
+573 EN
-587 RHGIGHAPG
+587 
-596 EIPAI
+596 
-601 WGAFLTDLPEEFYRN
+601 N
-616 DDGNA
+616 D
-621 SPGEWA
+621 
-627 VYTAL
+627 
-632 TMFALHQQG
+632 
-641 HDFGSEWMNVDGMK
+641 
-655 FGASVRKLAKKDE
+655 
-668 GKGEDEDKLKR
+668 
-679 IRARFN
+679 
-685 KIATASDLPELNHH
+685 
-699 LRGVINLLSGN
+699 
-710 GIKLDYADLAVDLY
+710 
-724 NYSYAEGRTKVR
+724 
-736 LKWGQDFCRQIK
+736 
-748 NDEN
+748 

>member
-64 VFSRYSPQGEPAPL
+64 VFSRYSPQGEPSPL
-78 YDSDDAADRW
+78 YDSDDAEYRW

-94 GRLPEKPIKEYLA
+94 GRLPEKPIRDYLA
-107 SVHDRFWLFHPERP
+107 SVHDRFWLFHPDRP

-348 LWTKYIKQMLPKSR
+348 LWTKYIKQMLPESR

-401 HWRAKITDEIEKCEK
+401 HWRAKITDEIKKCDE
-416 SAEALRDLARDIE
+416 SAAALRFLAKDIE
-429 LAAGSSKDAVL
+429 LAAGSSEDTVL

-465 RIDPNWGADSEQE
+465 RIDPNWEIVSEQE

-493 LRIGQELVESADTAA
+493 LRIGQELVESAGTAA
-508 IAGRT
+508 IVGRA
-513 IEIEK
+513 IKDK
-518 KKGNKITVHYSA
+518 KKYYSA

-537 KVKLSK
+537 KVKLKK

-558 TDFRKFMRQKIERLK
+558 TDFRKFMWQKLERLRT
-573 DLPENQLRAELAKL
+573 LPENQCRAELAEL

-596 EIPAI
+596 ELPAI

-616 DDGNA
+616 DGNA

-641 HDFGSEWMNVDGMK
+641 HDFRSEWMNEDGMK
-655 FGASVRKLAKKDE
+655 FGASVRKLAKDDK

-685 KIATASDLPELNHH
+685 KIATASDLPEFNHH

>member
-64 VFSRYSPQGEPAPL
+64 VFSRYSPQGEPSPL
-78 YDSDDAADRW
+78 YDSDDAEYRW

-94 GRLPEKPIKEYLA
+94 GRLPEKPIRDYLA
-107 SVHDRFWLFHPERP
+107 SVHDRFWLFHPDRP

-334 AFETAEGSHIPGVV
+334 AFETAAGSHIPGVV
-348 LWTKYIKQMLPKSR
+348 LWTKYIKQMLPESR

-401 HWRAKITDEIEKCEK
+401 HWRAKITDEIKKCDE
-416 SAEALRDLARDIE
+416 SAAALRFLAKDIE
-429 LAAGSSKDAVL
+429 LAAGSAEDTVL

-450 QYYYEID
+450 QYYYEIN

-465 RIDPNWGADSEQE
+465 RIDPNWEIVSEQE

-493 LRIGQELVESADTAA
+493 LRIGQELVESAGTAA
-508 IAGRT
+508 IVGRT

-537 KVKLSK
+537 KVKLNE
-543 IYPRRRTM
+543 IYP
-551 TEKEIRI
+551 KE
-558 TDFRKFMRQKIERLK
+558 
-573 DLPENQLRAELAKL
+573 EN
-587 RHGIGHAPG
+587 
-596 EIPAI
+596 
-601 WGAFLTDLPEEFYRN
+601 N
-616 DDGNA
+616 D
-621 SPGEWA
+621 
-627 VYTAL
+627 
-632 TMFALHQQG
+632 
-641 HDFGSEWMNVDGMK
+641 
-655 FGASVRKLAKKDE
+655 
-668 GKGEDEDKLKR
+668 
-679 IRARFN
+679 
-685 KIATASDLPELNHH
+685 
-699 LRGVINLLSGN
+699 
-710 GIKLDYADLAVDLY
+710 
-724 NYSYAEGRTKVR
+724 
-736 LKWGQDFCRQIK
+736 
-748 NDEN
+748 

>member
-78 YDSDDAADRW
+78 YDSDDAEYRW

-107 SVHDRFWLFHPERP
+107 SVHDRFWLFHPDRP

-348 LWTKYIKQMLPKSR
+348 LWTKYIKQMLPESR

-401 HWRAKITDEIEKCEK
+401 HWRAKITDEIKKCDE
-416 SAEALRDLARDIE
+416 SAAALRFLAKDIE
-429 LAAGSSKDAVL
+429 LAAGSSEDTVL

-465 RIDPNWGADSEQE
+465 GIDPNWGTDSEQKYRAIE
-478 EQALREWHETAKRIA
+478 EWRETAKRIA
-493 LRIGQELVESADTAA
+493 LRIGQELVESAGTAA
-508 IAGRT
+508 IVGRAVKDKNDK
-513 IEIEK
+513 ERY
-518 KKGNKITVHYSA
+518 YSA

-537 KVKLSK
+537 KVKLNE
-543 IYPRRRTM
+543 IYP
-551 TEKEIRI
+551 KE
-558 TDFRKFMRQKIERLK
+558 
-573 DLPENQLRAELAKL
+573 EN
-587 RHGIGHAPG
+587 
-596 EIPAI
+596 
-601 WGAFLTDLPEEFYRN
+601 N
-616 DDGNA
+616 D
-621 SPGEWA
+621 
-627 VYTAL
+627 
-632 TMFALHQQG
+632 
-641 HDFGSEWMNVDGMK
+641 
-655 FGASVRKLAKKDE
+655 
-668 GKGEDEDKLKR
+668 
-679 IRARFN
+679 
-685 KIATASDLPELNHH
+685 
-699 LRGVINLLSGN
+699 
-710 GIKLDYADLAVDLY
+710 
-724 NYSYAEGRTKVR
+724 
-736 LKWGQDFCRQIK
+736 
-748 NDEN
+748 

>member
-64 VFSRYSPQGEPAPL
+64 VFSRYSPQGEPSPL
-78 YDSDDAADRW
+78 YDSDDAEYRW

-94 GRLPEKPIKEYLA
+94 GRLPEKPIRDYLA

-348 LWTKYIKQMLPKSR
+348 LWTKYIKQMLPESR

-401 HWRAKITDEIEKCEK
+401 HWRAKITEEIKKCDE
-416 SAEALRDLARDIE
+416 SAAALRFLAKDIE
-429 LAAGSSKDAVL
+429 LAAGSSEDTVL

-465 RIDPNWGADSEQE
+465 RIDPNWEIVSEQE

-493 LRIGQELVESADTAA
+493 LRIGQELVESAGTAA
-508 IAGRT
+508 IVGRT

-537 KVKLSK
+537 KVKLNE
-543 IYPRRRTM
+543 IYP
-551 TEKEIRI
+551 KE
-558 TDFRKFMRQKIERLK
+558 
-573 DLPENQLRAELAKL
+573 EN
-587 RHGIGHAPG
+587 
-596 EIPAI
+596 
-601 WGAFLTDLPEEFYRN
+601 N
-616 DDGNA
+616 D
-621 SPGEWA
+621 
-627 VYTAL
+627 
-632 TMFALHQQG
+632 
-641 HDFGSEWMNVDGMK
+641 
-655 FGASVRKLAKKDE
+655 
-668 GKGEDEDKLKR
+668 
-679 IRARFN
+679 
-685 KIATASDLPELNHH
+685 
-699 LRGVINLLSGN
+699 
-710 GIKLDYADLAVDLY
+710 
-724 NYSYAEGRTKVR
+724 
-736 LKWGQDFCRQIK
+736 
-748 NDEN
+748 

>member
-1 MMKDIEFNLLD
+1 MKDIEFNLLD

-94 GRLPEKPIKEYLA
+94 GRLPEKPIRDYLA

-205 TIRGNNLFETL
+205 TIWGNNLFETL

-348 LWTKYIKQMLPKSR
+348 LWTKYIKQMLPESR

-384 FSDSLTFHTDLL
+384 FSDSLTFHTDLI

-401 HWRAKITDEIEKCEK
+401 HWRAKITEEIKKCDE
-416 SAEALRDLARDIE
+416 SAAALRFLAKDIE
-429 LAAGSSKDAVL
+429 LAAGSAEDTVL

-465 RIDPNWGADSEQE
+465 RIDPNWGIVSEQE

-493 LRIGQELVESADTAA
+493 LRIGQELVESAGTAA
-508 IAGRT
+508 IVGRAVKDKNDK
-513 IEIEK
+513 ERY
-518 KKGNKITVHYSA
+518 YSA

-537 KVKLSK
+537 KVKLNK
-543 IYPRRRTM
+543 IYP
-551 TEKEIRI
+551 KE
-558 TDFRKFMRQKIERLK
+558 
-573 DLPENQLRAELAKL
+573 EN
-587 RHGIGHAPG
+587 
-596 EIPAI
+596 
-601 WGAFLTDLPEEFYRN
+601 N
-616 DDGNA
+616 D
-621 SPGEWA
+621 
-627 VYTAL
+627 
-632 TMFALHQQG
+632 
-641 HDFGSEWMNVDGMK
+641 
-655 FGASVRKLAKKDE
+655 
-668 GKGEDEDKLKR
+668 
-679 IRARFN
+679 
-685 KIATASDLPELNHH
+685 
-699 LRGVINLLSGN
+699 
-710 GIKLDYADLAVDLY
+710 
-724 NYSYAEGRTKVR
+724 
-736 LKWGQDFCRQIK
+736 
-748 NDEN
+748 

>member
-107 SVHDRFWLFHPERP
+107 SVHDRFWLFHPDRP

-348 LWTKYIKQMLPKSR
+348 LWTKYIKQMLPESR

-401 HWRAKITDEIEKCEK
+401 HWRAKITEEIEKCEK

-429 LAAGSSKDAVL
+429 LAAGSSKDTVL
-440 KRAVVERARE
+440 KRAVVARACE

-465 RIDPNWGADSEQE
+465 RIDPNWEIVSEQE

-493 LRIGQELVESADTAA
+493 LRIGQELVESAGTAA
-508 IAGRT
+508 IVGRT

-537 KVKLSK
+537 KVKLNE
-543 IYPRRRTM
+543 IYP
-551 TEKEIRI
+551 KE
-558 TDFRKFMRQKIERLK
+558 
-573 DLPENQLRAELAKL
+573 EN
-587 RHGIGHAPG
+587 
-596 EIPAI
+596 
-601 WGAFLTDLPEEFYRN
+601 N
-616 DDGNA
+616 D
-621 SPGEWA
+621 
-627 VYTAL
+627 
-632 TMFALHQQG
+632 
-641 HDFGSEWMNVDGMK
+641 
-655 FGASVRKLAKKDE
+655 
-668 GKGEDEDKLKR
+668 
-679 IRARFN
+679 
-685 KIATASDLPELNHH
+685 
-699 LRGVINLLSGN
+699 
-710 GIKLDYADLAVDLY
+710 
-724 NYSYAEGRTKVR
+724 
-736 LKWGQDFCRQIK
+736 
-748 NDEN
+748 

>member
-107 SVHDRFWLFHPERP
+107 SVHDRFWLFHPDRP

-222 LNHKRNFSEVWGP
+222 LNHKRNFSEAWGP

-348 LWTKYIKQMLPKSR
+348 LWTKYIKQMLPESR

-401 HWRAKITDEIEKCEK
+401 HWRAKITDEIKKCDE
-416 SAEALRDLARDIE
+416 SAAALRFLAKDIE
-429 LAAGSSKDAVL
+429 LAAGSAEDTVL

-465 RIDPNWGADSEQE
+465 RIDPNWEIVSEQE

-493 LRIGQELVESADTAA
+493 LRIGQELVESAGTAA
-508 IAGRT
+508 IVGRAVKDKNDK
-513 IEIEK
+513 ERY
-518 KKGNKITVHYSA
+518 YSA

-537 KVKLSK
+537 KVKLNE
-543 IYPRRRTM
+543 IYP
-551 TEKEIRI
+551 KE
-558 TDFRKFMRQKIERLK
+558 
-573 DLPENQLRAELAKL
+573 EN
-587 RHGIGHAPG
+587 
-596 EIPAI
+596 
-601 WGAFLTDLPEEFYRN
+601 N
-616 DDGNA
+616 D
-621 SPGEWA
+621 
-627 VYTAL
+627 
-632 TMFALHQQG
+632 
-641 HDFGSEWMNVDGMK
+641 
-655 FGASVRKLAKKDE
+655 
-668 GKGEDEDKLKR
+668 
-679 IRARFN
+679 
-685 KIATASDLPELNHH
+685 
-699 LRGVINLLSGN
+699 
-710 GIKLDYADLAVDLY
+710 
-724 NYSYAEGRTKVR
+724 
-736 LKWGQDFCRQIK
+736 
-748 NDEN
+748 

>member
-1 MMKDIEFNLLD
+1 MMKEIEFNLLD
-12 EKWILVRK
+12 EKWILARK

-33 LLKSH
+33 LLKAH

-64 VFSRYSPQGEPAPL
+64 VFSRYSPQGEPSPL
-78 YDSDDAADRW
+78 YDSDDAEYRW

-205 TIRGNNLFETL
+205 TIQGNNLFETL

-334 AFETAEGSHIPGVV
+334 AFETAAGSHIPGVV
-348 LWTKYIKQMLPKSR
+348 LWTKYIKQMLPESR

-401 HWRAKITDEIEKCEK
+401 HWRAKITDEIKKCDE
-416 SAEALRDLARDIE
+416 SAAALRFLAKDIE
-429 LAAGSSKDAVL
+429 LAAGSAEDTVL

-465 RIDPNWGADSEQE
+465 RIDPNWEIVSEQE
-478 EQALREWHETAKRIA
+478 EQALREWRETAKRIA
-493 LRIGQELVESADTAA
+493 LRIGQELVESAGTAA
-508 IAGRT
+508 IVGRAVKDKNDK
-513 IEIEK
+513 ERY
-518 KKGNKITVHYSA
+518 YSA

-537 KVKLSK
+537 KVKLNE
-543 IYPRRRTM
+543 IYP
-551 TEKEIRI
+551 KE
-558 TDFRKFMRQKIERLK
+558 
-573 DLPENQLRAELAKL
+573 EN
-587 RHGIGHAPG
+587 
-596 EIPAI
+596 
-601 WGAFLTDLPEEFYRN
+601 N
-616 DDGNA
+616 D
-621 SPGEWA
+621 
-627 VYTAL
+627 
-632 TMFALHQQG
+632 
-641 HDFGSEWMNVDGMK
+641 
-655 FGASVRKLAKKDE
+655 
-668 GKGEDEDKLKR
+668 
-679 IRARFN
+679 
-685 KIATASDLPELNHH
+685 
-699 LRGVINLLSGN
+699 
-710 GIKLDYADLAVDLY
+710 
-724 NYSYAEGRTKVR
+724 
-736 LKWGQDFCRQIK
+736 
-748 NDEN
+748 

>member
-64 VFSRYSPQGEPAPL
+64 VFSRYSPQGEPSPL

-94 GRLPEKPIKEYLA
+94 GRLPEKPIRDYLA

-222 LNHKRNFSEVWGP
+222 LNHRRNFSEVWGP

-287 GDFFEKVDAFIEPM
+287 GDFFEKMDAFIEPM

-348 LWTKYIKQMLPKSR
+348 LWAKYIKQMLPESR

-384 FSDSLTFHTDLL
+384 FSDSLTFHTDLI

-401 HWRAKITDEIEKCEK
+401 HWRAKITEEIKKCDE
-416 SAEALRDLARDIE
+416 SAAALRFLAKDIE
-429 LAAGSSKDAVL
+429 LAAGSAEDTVL

-465 RIDPNWGADSEQE
+465 RIDPNWEIVSEQE

-493 LRIGQELVESADTAA
+493 LRIGQELVESAGTAA
-508 IAGRT
+508 IVGRAVKDKNDK
-513 IEIEK
+513 ERY
-518 KKGNKITVHYSA
+518 YSA

-537 KVKLSK
+537 KVKLNE
-543 IYPRRRTM
+543 IYP
-551 TEKEIRI
+551 KE
-558 TDFRKFMRQKIERLK
+558 
-573 DLPENQLRAELAKL
+573 EN
-587 RHGIGHAPG
+587 
-596 EIPAI
+596 
-601 WGAFLTDLPEEFYRN
+601 N
-616 DDGNA
+616 D
-621 SPGEWA
+621 
-627 VYTAL
+627 
-632 TMFALHQQG
+632 
-641 HDFGSEWMNVDGMK
+641 
-655 FGASVRKLAKKDE
+655 
-668 GKGEDEDKLKR
+668 
-679 IRARFN
+679 
-685 KIATASDLPELNHH
+685 
-699 LRGVINLLSGN
+699 
-710 GIKLDYADLAVDLY
+710 
-724 NYSYAEGRTKVR
+724 
-736 LKWGQDFCRQIK
+736 
-748 NDEN
+748 

>member
-78 YDSDDAADRW
+78 YDSDDAEYRW

-222 LNHKRNFSEVWGP
+222 LNHNRNFSEVWGP

-334 AFETAEGSHIPGVV
+334 AFETAADSHIPGVV
-348 LWTKYIKQMLPKSR
+348 LWTKYIKQMLPESR

-401 HWRAKITDEIEKCEK
+401 HWRAKITDEIKKCDE
-416 SAEALRDLARDIE
+416 SAAALRFLAKDIE
-429 LAAGSSKDAVL
+429 LAAGSAEDTVL

-465 RIDPNWGADSEQE
+465 RIDPNWEIVSEQE

-493 LRIGQELVESADTAA
+493 LRIGQELVESAGTAA
-508 IAGRT
+508 IVGRAVKDKNDK
-513 IEIEK
+513 ERY
-518 KKGNKITVHYSA
+518 YSA

-537 KVKLSK
+537 KVKLNE
-543 IYPRRRTM
+543 IYP
-551 TEKEIRI
+551 KE
-558 TDFRKFMRQKIERLK
+558 
-573 DLPENQLRAELAKL
+573 EN
-587 RHGIGHAPG
+587 
-596 EIPAI
+596 
-601 WGAFLTDLPEEFYRN
+601 N
-616 DDGNA
+616 D
-621 SPGEWA
+621 
-627 VYTAL
+627 
-632 TMFALHQQG
+632 
-641 HDFGSEWMNVDGMK
+641 
-655 FGASVRKLAKKDE
+655 
-668 GKGEDEDKLKR
+668 
-679 IRARFN
+679 
-685 KIATASDLPELNHH
+685 
-699 LRGVINLLSGN
+699 
-710 GIKLDYADLAVDLY
+710 
-724 NYSYAEGRTKVR
+724 
-736 LKWGQDFCRQIK
+736 
-748 NDEN
+748 

>member
-64 VFSRYSPQGEPAPL
+64 VFSRYSPQGEPSPL
-78 YDSDDAADRW
+78 YDSDDAEYRW

-94 GRLPEKPIKEYLA
+94 GRLPEKPIRDYLA
-107 SVHDRFWLFHPERP
+107 SVHDRFWLFHPDRP

-334 AFETAEGSHIPGVV
+334 AFETAAGNHIPGVV
-348 LWTKYIKQMLPKSR
+348 LWTKYIKQMLPESR

-401 HWRAKITDEIEKCEK
+401 HWRAKITEEIKKCDE
-416 SAEALRDLARDIE
+416 SAAALRDLARDIE
-429 LAAGSSKDAVL
+429 LAAGSSEDTVL

-465 RIDPNWGADSEQE
+465 RIDPNWEIVSEQE

-493 LRIGQELVESADTAA
+493 LRIGQELVESAGTAA
-508 IAGRT
+508 IVGRT

-537 KVKLSK
+537 KVKLNE
-543 IYPRRRTM
+543 IYP
-551 TEKEIRI
+551 KE
-558 TDFRKFMRQKIERLK
+558 
-573 DLPENQLRAELAKL
+573 EN
-587 RHGIGHAPG
+587 
-596 EIPAI
+596 
-601 WGAFLTDLPEEFYRN
+601 N
-616 DDGNA
+616 D
-621 SPGEWA
+621 
-627 VYTAL
+627 
-632 TMFALHQQG
+632 
-641 HDFGSEWMNVDGMK
+641 
-655 FGASVRKLAKKDE
+655 
-668 GKGEDEDKLKR
+668 
-679 IRARFN
+679 
-685 KIATASDLPELNHH
+685 
-699 LRGVINLLSGN
+699 
-710 GIKLDYADLAVDLY
+710 
-724 NYSYAEGRTKVR
+724 
-736 LKWGQDFCRQIK
+736 
-748 NDEN
+748 

>member
-64 VFSRYSPQGEPAPL
+64 VFSRYSPQGEPSPL
-78 YDSDDAADRW
+78 YDSDDAEYRW

-334 AFETAEGSHIPGVV
+334 AFETAADSHIPGVV
-348 LWTKYIKQMLPKSR
+348 LWTKYIKQMLPESR

-401 HWRAKITDEIEKCEK
+401 HWRAKITDEIKKCDE
-416 SAEALRDLARDIE
+416 SAAALRFLAKDIE
-429 LAAGSSKDAVL
+429 LAAGSAEDTVL

-465 RIDPNWGADSEQE
+465 RIDPNWEIVSEQE

-493 LRIGQELVESADTAA
+493 LRIGQELVESAGTAA
-508 IAGRT
+508 IVGRT

-537 KVKLSK
+537 KVKLNK
-543 IYPRRRTM
+543 FYP
-551 TEKEIRI
+551 KE
-558 TDFRKFMRQKIERLK
+558 
-573 DLPENQLRAELAKL
+573 EN
-587 RHGIGHAPG
+587 
-596 EIPAI
+596 
-601 WGAFLTDLPEEFYRN
+601 N
-616 DDGNA
+616 D
-621 SPGEWA
+621 
-627 VYTAL
+627 
-632 TMFALHQQG
+632 
-641 HDFGSEWMNVDGMK
+641 
-655 FGASVRKLAKKDE
+655 
-668 GKGEDEDKLKR
+668 
-679 IRARFN
+679 
-685 KIATASDLPELNHH
+685 
-699 LRGVINLLSGN
+699 
-710 GIKLDYADLAVDLY
+710 
-724 NYSYAEGRTKVR
+724 
-736 LKWGQDFCRQIK
+736 
-748 NDEN
+748 

>member
-64 VFSRYSPQGEPAPL
+64 VFSRYSPQGEPSPL

-107 SVHDRFWLFHPERP
+107 SVHDRFWLFHPDRP
-121 FYQTEAAKI
+121 FYQTETAKI

-348 LWTKYIKQMLPKSR
+348 LWTKYIKQMLPESR

-384 FSDSLTFHTDLL
+384 FSDSLTFHTDLI

-401 HWRAKITDEIEKCEK
+401 HWRAKITEEIEKCKK
-416 SAEALRDLARDIE
+416 SAAALRDLAKDIE
-429 LAAGSSKDAVL
+429 LAAGSSEDTVL

-465 RIDPNWGADSEQE
+465 RIDPNWEIVSEQE

-493 LRIGQELVESADTAA
+493 LRIGQELVESAGTAA
-508 IAGRT
+508 IVGRAVKDKNDK
-513 IEIEK
+513 ERY
-518 KKGNKITVHYSA
+518 YSA

-537 KVKLSK
+537 KVKLNE
-543 IYPRRRTM
+543 IYP
-551 TEKEIRI
+551 KE
-558 TDFRKFMRQKIERLK
+558 
-573 DLPENQLRAELAKL
+573 EN
-587 RHGIGHAPG
+587 
-596 EIPAI
+596 
-601 WGAFLTDLPEEFYRN
+601 N
-616 DDGNA
+616 D
-621 SPGEWA
+621 
-627 VYTAL
+627 
-632 TMFALHQQG
+632 
-641 HDFGSEWMNVDGMK
+641 
-655 FGASVRKLAKKDE
+655 
-668 GKGEDEDKLKR
+668 
-679 IRARFN
+679 
-685 KIATASDLPELNHH
+685 
-699 LRGVINLLSGN
+699 
-710 GIKLDYADLAVDLY
+710 
-724 NYSYAEGRTKVR
+724 
-736 LKWGQDFCRQIK
+736 
-748 NDEN
+748 

>member
-78 YDSDDAADRW
+78 YDSDDAEYRW

-107 SVHDRFWLFHPERP
+107 SVHDRFWLFHPDRP

-348 LWTKYIKQMLPKSR
+348 LWTKYIKQMLPESR

-401 HWRAKITDEIEKCEK
+401 HWRAKITDEIKKCDE
-416 SAEALRDLARDIE
+416 SAAALRFLAKDIE
-429 LAAGSSKDAVL
+429 LAAGSSEDTVL

-465 RIDPNWGADSEQE
+465 RIDPNWEIVSEQE
-478 EQALREWHETAKRIA
+478 RAAIRRWHETAKRIA
-493 LRIGQELVESADTAA
+493 LRIGQELVESAGTAA
-508 IAGRT
+508 IVGRT
-513 IEIEK
+513 IEKEK

-537 KVKLSK
+537 KVKLNK
-543 IYPRRRTM
+543 IYP
-551 TEKEIRI
+551 KE
-558 TDFRKFMRQKIERLK
+558 
-573 DLPENQLRAELAKL
+573 EN
-587 RHGIGHAPG
+587 
-596 EIPAI
+596 
-601 WGAFLTDLPEEFYRN
+601 N
-616 DDGNA
+616 D
-621 SPGEWA
+621 
-627 VYTAL
+627 
-632 TMFALHQQG
+632 
-641 HDFGSEWMNVDGMK
+641 
-655 FGASVRKLAKKDE
+655 
-668 GKGEDEDKLKR
+668 
-679 IRARFN
+679 
-685 KIATASDLPELNHH
+685 
-699 LRGVINLLSGN
+699 
-710 GIKLDYADLAVDLY
+710 
-724 NYSYAEGRTKVR
+724 
-736 LKWGQDFCRQIK
+736 
-748 NDEN
+748 

>member
-78 YDSDDAADRW
+78 YDSDDAEYRW

-107 SVHDRFWLFHPERP
+107 SVHDRFWLFHPDRP

-348 LWTKYIKQMLPKSR
+348 LWTKYIKQMLPESR

-401 HWRAKITDEIEKCEK
+401 HWRAKITDEIKKCDE
-416 SAEALRDLARDIE
+416 SAAALRFLAKDIE
-429 LAAGSSKDAVL
+429 LAAGSSEDTVL

-465 RIDPNWGADSEQE
+465 GIDPNWGTDSEQKYRAIE
-478 EQALREWHETAKRIA
+478 EWRETAKRIA
-493 LRIGQELVESADTAA
+493 LRIGQELVESAGTAA
-508 IAGRT
+508 IVGRT

-537 KVKLSK
+537 KVKLNE
-543 IYPRRRTM
+543 IYP
-551 TEKEIRI
+551 KE
-558 TDFRKFMRQKIERLK
+558 
-573 DLPENQLRAELAKL
+573 EN
-587 RHGIGHAPG
+587 
-596 EIPAI
+596 
-601 WGAFLTDLPEEFYRN
+601 N
-616 DDGNA
+616 D
-621 SPGEWA
+621 
-627 VYTAL
+627 
-632 TMFALHQQG
+632 
-641 HDFGSEWMNVDGMK
+641 
-655 FGASVRKLAKKDE
+655 
-668 GKGEDEDKLKR
+668 
-679 IRARFN
+679 
-685 KIATASDLPELNHH
+685 
-699 LRGVINLLSGN
+699 
-710 GIKLDYADLAVDLY
+710 
-724 NYSYAEGRTKVR
+724 
-736 LKWGQDFCRQIK
+736 
-748 NDEN
+748 